1 MIKLLSRIYTGTI
14 QYIQDIGSIVDIAI
28 FLIAAA
34 VCCYAVVIVVT
45 GFIYILSSVYD
56 EIMR

>member
-1 MIKLLSRIYTGTI
+1 MKELLTKIYTGTI
-14 QYIQDIGSIVDIAI
+14 QYIQDIDSIVDIAI

-34 VCCYAVVIVVT
+34 ICCYSVVIVVT
-45 GFIYILSSVYD
+45 GFIYILSAVYD